1 MDQNQKP
8 ETLLDDVSQANNT
21 TTTTP
26 PVTPGVPVSPA
37 PVSAPQ
43 TEQESLDLTPA
54 PQAQAPVP
62 EPVASEPVSV
72 DVATPV
78 DDNTPDNPELENT
91 VITSAPITPEA
102 IEEVVESTPSVAS
115 VSNPVPASQPVA
127 QPTVQSVAQPT
138 EQSVAQQTVQSVE
151 QPVVAP
157 VNPEPVS
164 NPQPAQV
171 TEPVAPATTE
181 SPVSNPDVVGT
192 IANPNEVM
200 AATAGVSTEG
210 AGTTPPI
217 DINGGNFDNPN
228 GKLEP
233 PKKGGIGKIIG
244 LILIVAILGAVIIF
258 LPDIQSFIVRQMNP
272 IESEPT
278 PTPTATPTVTSS
290 VLTCTLTTDDET
302 TGLHHVLTETY
313 SGQNDELANI
323 EVEEV
328 VTPIENTTMDFAT
341 ALETATSSCL
351 LEMEQYPATSGVVA
365 TCDTTVANSLTRS
378 LLYDLAQIQNY
389 NASLAGTATPTPSAT
404 PDATATPEETVTPTA
419 TPETVIQSPI
429 NIEYSLGESIANI
442 ATVKQSNGYTCTTE

>member
-43 TEQESLDLTPA
+43 TEPESLDLTPA

-72 DVATPV
+72 DVAASA

-102 IEEVVESTPSVAS
+102 IEEVVESTPSVAP

-127 QPTVQSVAQPT
+127 QPTVQSVEQPT
-138 EQSVAQQTVQSVE
+138 VQQVE

-181 SPVSNPDVVGT
+181 SPASNPDVVGT

-389 NASLAGTATPTPSAT
+389 NASLAGTTTPTPSARC
-404 PDATATPEETVTPTA
+404 
-419 TPETVIQSPI
+419 
-429 NIEYSLGESIANI
+429 
-442 ATVKQSNGYTCTTE
+442 NGNSR

>member
-43 TEQESLDLTPA
+43 TEPESLDLTPA
-54 PQAQAPVP
+54 PQAQALVP

-72 DVATPV
+72 DVAASA

-102 IEEVVESTPSVAS
+102 IEEVVESTPSVAP

-127 QPTVQSVAQPT
+127 QPTVQSVEQPT
-138 EQSVAQQTVQSVE
+138 VQQVE

-181 SPVSNPDVVGT
+181 SPASNPDVVGT

-389 NASLAGTATPTPSAT
+389 NASLAGTTTPSAT
-404 PDATATPEETVTPTA
+404 PGATATPEETVTPTA

>member
-43 TEQESLDLTPA
+43 TEPESLDLTPA

-72 DVATPV
+72 DVAASV

-102 IEEVVESTPSVAS
+102 IEEVVESTPSVAP

-127 QPTVQSVAQPT
+127 QP
-138 EQSVAQQTVQSVE
+138 TVQSVE

-181 SPVSNPDVVGT
+181 SPASNPDVVGT

-217 DINGGNFDNPN
+217 DINGGNFENPN

>member
-26 PVTPGVPVSPA
+26 PVTPGVPVSTA

-43 TEQESLDLTPA
+43 TEPESLDLTPA
-54 PQAQAPVP
+54 PQTQAPVP

-102 IEEVVESTPSVAS
+102 IEEVVESTPSVAP

-127 QPTVQSVAQPT
+127 QPTVQSVAQ
-138 EQSVAQQTVQSVE
+138 QTVQQVE

-181 SPVSNPDVVGT
+181 SPASNPDVVGT

-404 PDATATPEETVTPTA
+404 PDATATPE
-419 TPETVIQSPI
+419 TVIQSPI

>member
-43 TEQESLDLTPA
+43 TEPESLDLTPA
-54 PQAQAPVP
+54 PQAQVPVP

-72 DVATPV
+72 DVAASA

-102 IEEVVESTPSVAS
+102 IEEVVESTPSVAP

-127 QPTVQSVAQPT
+127 QP
-138 EQSVAQQTVQSVE
+138 TVQSVE

-181 SPVSNPDVVGT
+181 SPASNPEVVGT

-389 NASLAGTATPTPSAT
+389 NASLAGTTTPSAT

>member
-43 TEQESLDLTPA
+43 TEPESLDLTPA

-72 DVATPV
+72 DVAASA

-102 IEEVVESTPSVAS
+102 IEEVVESTPSVAP

-127 QPTVQSVAQPT
+127 QPTVQSVEQPT
-138 EQSVAQQTVQSVE
+138 VQQVE

-181 SPVSNPDVVGT
+181 SPASNPDVVGT

-341 ALETATSSCL
+341 ALETVTSSCL

-389 NASLAGTATPTPSAT
+389 NASLAGTTTPSAT
-404 PDATATPEETVTPTA
+404 PDATATPEETLTPTA

>member
-43 TEQESLDLTPA
+43 TEPESLDLTPA
-54 PQAQAPVP
+54 PQAQVPVP

-72 DVATPV
+72 DVAASA

-102 IEEVVESTPSVAS
+102 IEEVVESTPSVAP

-127 QPTVQSVAQPT
+127 QQTVQSVAQP
-138 EQSVAQQTVQSVE
+138 TVQSVE

-164 NPQPAQV
+164 NPQSAQV
-171 TEPVAPATTE
+171 TEPAAPATTE

-389 NASLAGTATPTPSAT
+389 NASLAGTTTPSAT

-442 ATVKQSNGYTCTTE
+442 ATVKQANGYTCTTE

>member
-43 TEQESLDLTPA
+43 TELESLDLTPA
-54 PQAQAPVP
+54 APQAQVPVP

-72 DVATPV
+72 DVAASA

-102 IEEVVESTPSVAS
+102 IEEVVESTPSVAP

-138 EQSVAQQTVQSVE
+138 VQQVE

-181 SPVSNPDVVGT
+181 SPASNPDVVGT

-389 NASLAGTATPTPSAT
+389 NASLAGTTTPSAT

>member
-43 TEQESLDLTPA
+43 TELESLNLTPA
-54 PQAQAPVP
+54 PQAQVPVP

-72 DVATPV
+72 DVAASA

-102 IEEVVESTPSVAS
+102 IEEVVESTPSVAP
-115 VSNPVPASQPVA
+115 VSNPVLASQPVA

-138 EQSVAQQTVQSVE
+138 VQQVE

-171 TEPVAPATTE
+171 TEPVASATTE
-181 SPVSNPDVVGT
+181 SPASNPDVVGT

-210 AGTTPPI
+210 AGTPPPI